1 MGLTSV
7 QQKTKQTQPVPQQLC
22 VFMVSSVIM
31 ILMMMMMMIMMM
43 MITTTM
49 MTLIIED
56 EEEKKGEKKLRHKN
70 ELVNPWA
77 IVTEKRNSAKKI

>member
-22 VFMVSSVIM
+22 VFMVSFIM

-56 EEEKKGEKKLRHKN
+56 EEEKKGEKKLRQKN

>member
-1 MGLTSV
+1 
-7 QQKTKQTQPVPQQLC
+7 
-22 VFMVSSVIM
+22 
-31 ILMMMMMMIMMM
+31 MM

-56 EEEKKGEKKLRHKN
+56 EEEKKGEKKLRQKN